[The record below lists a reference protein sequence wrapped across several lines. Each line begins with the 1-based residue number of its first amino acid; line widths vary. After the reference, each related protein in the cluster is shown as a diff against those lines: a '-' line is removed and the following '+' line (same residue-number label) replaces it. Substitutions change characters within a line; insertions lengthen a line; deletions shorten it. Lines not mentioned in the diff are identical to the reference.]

1 MTTRLAG
8 LVYALCTIWLVLLPA
23 GALYLLIDLERF
35 ASIAATNLG
44 QPIQWYTV
52 TDPQWYGLW
61 VSTAMYAAIGY
72 AAVFYLRRAFGS
84 FARGAWFDADNSRSL
99 RRFALLLI
107 AQGLAKP
114 VHFAVSSVLLSINH
128 PPGEK
133 VLAVSL
139 GSGEVILIA
148 TGLIM
153 WVLADLLV
161 EGMKA
166 DAENRQFV

>member
-23 GALYLLIDLERF
+23 GALYLLLDINRF
-35 ASIAATNLG
+35 ASIAAMNLR
-44 QPIQWYTV
+44 QPIQWHSV
-52 TDPQWYGLW
+52 TSAQWYGLW
-61 VSTAMYAAIGY
+61 VLTVLYAAIGY

-84 FARGAWFDADNSRSL
+84 FARGAWFDVHNSRNL
-99 RRFALLLI
+99 RRFALLMI
-107 AQGLAKP
+107 GQGLAKP
-114 VHFAVSSVLLSINH
+114 VHFAIASVLLSIKH

-139 GSGEVILIA
+139 GSGELILIT